1 MSANANIRAG
11 RAYVEVTA
19 ETSKLKQNL
28 SVAQSQLRDF
38 GKACQGLGR
47 DMMALGGALSLPF
60 VLAEKSFAGF
70 DDKMR
75 LVQAVTSSTG
85 DQFDALT
92 KTAQRLGRET
102 SSTAQQVAD
111 AMIGLG
117 RMGFDP
123 SEITSSIA
131 NVLDLSRATG
141 TDLSEAADIAAN
153 SLRVFG
159 LEAGKM
165 AQVADVL
172 TATANGS
179 AQTLTDLFEGLK
191 MAAPQAASCGESIDE
206 TCAALGVMANMGI
219 KGSLAGTA
227 LRKAFI
233 QFADTKVKGML
244 REVGVESVD
253 ASGNLRKMAAV
264 MRDIAVATAKMPTAE
279 RLSFMK
285 DVFDVRGMMSGIT
298 LAGNIDEMDKFL
310 ARLKD
315 VTGTA
320 DETARAMDRGI
331 GGSFR
336 LFQSAVEG
344 TMNAVGE
351 ALNDTLQPM
360 VGNVTA
366 VINTFTRWVE
376 ANKGLVTSIAATVA
390 SVTAFGAA
398 IFTLGTASRV
408 LGAGVGVVSKAVT
421 GVTGLFGLL
430 AKRGIV
436 ASNAFSLM
444 ARAFADYRNA
454 SVPALVGTSKRLA
467 ALNLPIDSRA
477 KQIAANLVLMSNAET
492 AAVAKSA
499 IAAKFASFEAALKR
513 INVATV
519 AATVSAKLHGIALAK
534 TAVAAKFDGMIAG
547 LRGLNASTIAATMS
561 AKLHGIALARTAV
574 AARFDGMIASL
585 RNLNVTTVAATLSAR
600 MHTAAVAKTAVAAR
614 FGGMVAALK
623 GVNAATVAA
632 TVSAKLHTLAV
643 AKTAVAAKFGSML
656 TALKGV
662 NAATIAATISAK
674 LHTMAVAKT
683 ALAAKF
689 SGMVNALR
697 GVNASTIAATVS
709 AKLHTVAVAKTAL
722 AARFGS
728 MVATLKGVNAATVT
742 ATASANAHTLAV
754 GRTSVA
760 AKFGSMLAQLKGV
773 NLATI
778 AAAASAKL
786 HGLALA
792 KSAAAGKF
800 GGLVNSLKGVNLAT
814 VAATLSAKLHG
825 IAVAKSAVAAKFD
838 GMISA
843 LKGVNVTTVTAAI
856 SARLHTAA
864 VAKTAIAAK
873 FDGMVSALRGVNLA
887 TIAATVSAKLHAVA
901 VAKTA
906 IAAKFEGMIASLRGL
921 NLATVAATLSA
932 RLHTALTPLSPAIIP
947 SNLPATALFAT
958 ASVCIFA
965 ATVAA
970 MVCRF
975 RLRIEEMSPSNRAA
989 TAVFATAAATVSA
1002 TVSANLHTA
1011 AVGRTAVAAKFS
1023 GIVAA
1028 LKGLNRAT
1036 IAATVSAKAHAA
1048 AESVASLATKAST
1061 AAHAAFVAVGAA
1073 VTASHAKAALGAAA
1087 AGMANVAL
1095 ALTTKLVAAGYLAAT
1110 AAAAAAFC
1118 AIPITWVLIAVVGAL
1133 VGLCAYMASATKHT
1147 AALSDEMGKLRE
1159 KGDDLRATD
1168 QLRMERLQ
1176 QLAEKENLNN
1186 AEMQEAEKLSNQLK
1200 GRYGALGITI
1210 DKATNSISMAT
1221 DAQERFNA
1229 AMRAQ
1234 ALAEVEKEMRELQD
1248 NIRELGK
1255 ENESLCGFWVNA
1267 WNTITFRMDKAANDI
1282 TENGKKID
1290 EAMSKLAEARKRRDA
1305 ILGNEEGS
1313 LTGGKTEKEQLEAN
1327 VEKGRQEKGASR
1339 EDAERAAKKLAE
1351 IEKKLTREQ
1360 RTELENEISDI
1371 RELRDEYKDLIQTVL
1386 SFEKSKKQKDLEK
1399 IADLEGRLAEAD
1411 AVAERRIAAANER
1424 AKRKFDKEIAG
1435 LQDEFDET
1443 ASDIARNRKEGE
1455 TDRTVEKTMK
1465 ADPAAGMKLLQNL
1478 VNRARAAADRA
1489 KADFA
1494 KAIADASADGK
1505 VTEEEKERIG
1515 KAKDAYSYSEGLVDK
1530 YAAKLRSA
1538 QDETQKRSGAVK
1550 PQGAFYAR
1558 AASALRGNQMEQRM
1572 FMATQEIEKHTKKA
1586 AELLKDMGG
1595 GGQTFQ

>member
-28 SVAQSQLRDF
+28 NAAQSQLRDF

-60 VLAEKSFAGF
+60 ILAERSFAGF

-85 DQFDALT
+85 DQFDQLT

-102 SSTAQQVAD
+102 SFTAQQVAD

-117 RMGFDP
+117 RMGFNP
-123 SEITSSIA
+123 SEIVSAIDS
-131 NVLDLSRATG
+131 VLNLSRATG
-141 TDLSEAADIAAN
+141 TDLAESADIAAN
-153 SLRVFG
+153 SLRIFG
-159 LEAGKM
+159 LEAEKM
-165 AQVADVL
+165 SQVSDVL

-191 MAAPQAASCGESIDE
+191 MAAPQAASCGESIED

-233 QFADTKVKGML
+233 QFADTKVQGML
-244 REVGVESVD
+244 KEVGVESVD

-298 LAGNIDEMDKFL
+298 LAGNIEEMDKFL

-344 TMNAVGE
+344 TLNAVG
-351 ALNDTLQPM
+351 AAMNDTLQPM

-366 VINTFTRWVE
+366 VINTFTKWVE
-376 ANKGLVTSIAATVA
+376 ANKGLVTSVAATVA

-398 IFTLGTASRV
+398 LFTLGTASRV
-408 LGAGVGVVSKAVT
+408 LGAGVGVISGAVS

-430 AKRGIV
+430 AKKGIV

-454 SVPALVGTSKRLA
+454 SVPALVGTSKLLA

-519 AATVSAKLHGIALAK
+519 TATVSAKLHGIALAK
-534 TAVAAKFDGMIAG
+534 AAVAAKFDGMIAG

-574 AARFDGMIASL
+574 AAKFDGMIAAL

-614 FGGMVAALK
+614 FGGMVVALK

-632 TVSAKLHTLAV
+632 TVSAKLHTIAV
-643 AKTAVAAKFGSML
+643 AKTAVAAKFGAML

-662 NAATIAATISAK
+662 NAATVAATISAK

-683 ALAAKF
+683 AVAARF
-689 SGMVNALR
+689 SGMVTALR
-697 GVNASTIAATVS
+697 GVNVATIAAAVS
-709 AKLHTVAVAKTAL
+709 AKLHTAAVAKTAL

-728 MVATLKGVNAATVT
+728 MIATLKGVNAATVT
-742 ATASANAHTLAV
+742 ATASANAHTVAV

-792 KSAAAGKF
+792 KSVAAGKF
-800 GGLVNSLKGVNLAT
+800 AALVNSLK
-814 VAATLSAKLHG
+814 
-825 IAVAKSAVAAKFD
+825 
-838 GMISA
+838 
-843 LKGVNVTTVTAAI
+843 
-856 SARLHTAA
+856 
-864 VAKTAIAAK
+864 
-873 FDGMVSALRGVNLA
+873 GVNLA
-887 TIAATVSAKLHAVA
+887 TIAATVSAKLHGI
-901 VAKTA
+901 A
-906 IAAKFEGMIASLRGL
+906 IAKSVVAARFGAMISALKGVDA
-921 NLATVAATLSA
+921 ATVAATASA
-932 RLHTALTPLSPAIIP
+932 NFHTAAVAKTSVAAKFGSMLAALKGVNAATIAATVSAKLHALAVAKSAVAAKFGGLLAGLRSVILATVTATSSANLHTTAI
-947 SNLPATALFAT
+947 ARTAGAARFGAMVTALKG
-958 ASVCIFA
+958 VDA

-970 MVCRF
+970 ATLANLHTAAVGRTAGAAKFGTMV
-975 RLRIEEMSPSNRAA
+975 AA
-989 TAVFATAAATVSA
+989 LKGVDAATVSA

-1011 AVGRTAVAAKFS
+1011 AVARTAVAAKFS
-1023 GIVAA
+1023 GIIAA

-1048 AESVASLATKAST
+1048 AETLGSLAAKAST
-1061 AAHAAFVAVGAA
+1061 AAHTAFAAVSAA

-1087 AGMANVAL
+1087 AGTANVAL
-1095 ALTTKLVAAGYLAAT
+1095 ALTTKLVAAGYLAA
-1110 AAAAAAFC
+1110 ASAAAAFC

-1147 AALSDEMGKLRE
+1147 AALSDEMCKLRE

-1200 GRYGALGITI
+1200 SRYGALGISI

-1229 AMRAQ
+1229 AMKAQ
-1234 ALAEVEKEMRELQD
+1234 ALAEVEKEMQELQN
-1248 NIRELGK
+1248 NIRELGE
-1255 ENESLCGFWVNA
+1255 ENQSLCGFWVNT

-1290 EAMSKLAEARKRRDA
+1290 DAMSKLADARKRRDA
-1305 ILGNEEGS
+1305 ILGNEEGA

-1339 EDAERAAKKLAE
+1339 EDAERAAKKLAD

-1371 RELRDEYKDLIQTVL
+1371 RELRDEYKQLIQTVL

-1424 AKRKFDKEIAG
+1424 AKKKFDKEISD
-1435 LQDEFDET
+1435 LQGDFDQAAE
-1443 ASDIARNRKEGE
+1443 DVARNRKEGE
-1455 TDRTVEKTMK
+1455 TDRQVDKTLK

-1478 VNRARAAADRA
+1478 VNQAKAAAEQA

-1494 KAIADASADGK
+1494 KALADASADGK
-1505 VTEEEKERIG
+1505 ITDEEKEKIG

-1538 QDETQKRSGAVK
+1538 QDETQKRAGSVK

-1558 AASALRGNQMEQRM
+1558 AASALRGNMMEQRM
-1572 FMATQEIEKHTKKA
+1572 YMATQEIEKHTKKT
-1586 AELLKDMGG
+1586 AELMKDMKG

>member
-1 MSANANIRAG
+1 MSASANIRAG

-19 ETSKLKQNL
+19 ETSKLRANL
-28 SVAQSQLRDF
+28 NAVQSQLRDF

-60 VLAEKSFAGF
+60 ILAERSFAGF

-85 DQFDALT
+85 EQFDQLT

-102 SSTAQQVAD
+102 SFTAQQVAD

-117 RMGFDP
+117 RMGFNP
-123 SEITSSIA
+123 SEIVSAIDS
-131 NVLDLSRATG
+131 VLNLSRATG
-141 TDLSEAADIAAN
+141 TDLAESADIAAN
-153 SLRVFG
+153 SLRIFG
-159 LEAGKM
+159 LEAEKM
-165 AQVADVL
+165 SQVSDVL

-191 MAAPQAASCGESIDE
+191 MAAPQAASCGESIEE

-227 LRKAFI
+227 LRKAFV
-233 QFADTKVKGML
+233 QFADMKVQAML

-253 ASGNLRKMAAV
+253 ASGNLRKMATE

-285 DVFDVRGMMSGIT
+285 DVFDVRGMMSGISLT
-298 LAGNIDEMDKFL
+298 ANIDEMDKFL

-315 VTGTA
+315 VSGAA

-336 LFQSAVEG
+336 LFRSAVEG

-351 ALNDTLQPM
+351 ALTETLKPM
-360 VGNVTA
+360 TDDVTA
-366 VINTFTRWVE
+366 VINTFTKWVE
-376 ANKGLVTSIAATVA
+376 ANRGLVTSVAATVA
-390 SVTAFGAA
+390 SVAALGGAL
-398 IFTLGTASRV
+398 FVLGTTSRV
-408 LGAGVGVVSKAVT
+408 LGTGVGVVSKAVS
-421 GVTGLFGLL
+421 GVSGLFGLL
-430 AKRGIV
+430 AKKGIV

-454 SVPALVGTSKRLA
+454 SVPVLVGTSKLLA
-467 ALNLPIDSRA
+467 ALNLPIDRRA

-519 AATVSAKLHGIALAK
+519 TATVSAKLHGIALAK
-534 TAVAAKFDGMIAG
+534 AAVAAKFDGMIAG
-547 LRGLNASTIAATMS
+547 IRGLTASTVAATVS
-561 AKLHGIALARTAV
+561 AKLHGLALARTAM
-574 AARFDGMIASL
+574 AAKFDGMIASL
-585 RNLNVTTVAATLSAR
+585 RNLNLTTVAATISAK
-600 MHTAAVAKTAVAAR
+600 MHTAAVGKTAVTAK
-614 FGGMVAALK
+614 FGGMLAALK
-623 GVNAATVAA
+623 GVNAATA
-632 TVSAKLHTLAV
+632 
-643 AKTAVAAKFGSML
+643 
-656 TALKGV
+656 
-662 NAATIAATISAK
+662 
-674 LHTMAVAKT
+674 
-683 ALAAKF
+683 
-689 SGMVNALR
+689 
-697 GVNASTIAATVS
+697 
-709 AKLHTVAVAKTAL
+709 
-722 AARFGS
+722 
-728 MVATLKGVNAATVT
+728 
-742 ATASANAHTLAV
+742 
-754 GRTSVA
+754 
-760 AKFGSMLAQLKGV
+760 
-773 NLATI
+773 
-778 AAAASAKL
+778 
-786 HGLALA
+786 
-792 KSAAAGKF
+792 
-800 GGLVNSLKGVNLAT
+800 
-814 VAATLSAKLHG
+814 
-825 IAVAKSAVAAKFD
+825 
-838 GMISA
+838 
-843 LKGVNVTTVTAAI
+843 
-856 SARLHTAA
+856 
-864 VAKTAIAAK
+864 
-873 FDGMVSALRGVNLA
+873 
-887 TIAATVSAKLHAVA
+887 
-901 VAKTA
+901 
-906 IAAKFEGMIASLRGL
+906 
-921 NLATVAATLSA
+921 
-932 RLHTALTPLSPAIIP
+932 
-947 SNLPATALFAT
+947 
-958 ASVCIFA
+958 
-965 ATVAA
+965 
-970 MVCRF
+970 
-975 RLRIEEMSPSNRAA
+975 
-989 TAVFATAAATVSA
+989 SA

-1011 AVGRTAVAAKFS
+1011 AVARTAVAAKFS
-1023 GIVAA
+1023 GIIAA
-1028 LKGLNRAT
+1028 IKGLNRVT

-1048 AESVASLATKAST
+1048 AETLGSLAAKAST
-1061 AAHAAFVAVGAA
+1061 AAHTAFAAVSAA

-1087 AGMANVAL
+1087 AGTANVAL
-1095 ALTTKLVAAGYLAAT
+1095 ALTTKLVAAGYLAA
-1110 AAAAAAFC
+1110 ASAAAAFC

-1200 GRYGALGITI
+1200 GRYGALGISI

-1229 AMRAQ
+1229 AMKAQ

-1267 WNTITFRMDKAANDI
+1267 WNTITFCMDKAANDI

-1290 EAMSKLAEARKRRDA
+1290 EAMSKLNDARKRRDA
-1305 ILGNEEGS
+1305 ILGNEEGA

-1339 EDAERAAKKLAE
+1339 EDAERAAKKLAD

-1371 RELRDEYKDLIQTVL
+1371 RELRDEYRELIQTVL
-1386 SFEKSKKQKDLEK
+1386 SFEKSKKQKDMEK

-1455 TDRTVEKTMK
+1455 TDRTVDKTMK

-1478 VNRARAAADRA
+1478 VNQARAAADRA

-1494 KAIADASADGK
+1494 KALADASADGK
-1505 VTEEEKERIG
+1505 VTDEEKEKIG

-1538 QDETQKRSGAVK
+1538 QDETQKRAGSVK

-1558 AASALRGNQMEQRM
+1558 AASALRGNMMEQRM
-1572 FMATQEIEKHTKKA
+1572 YMATQEIEKHTKKA

>member
-19 ETSKLKQNL
+19 ETSKLRANL
-28 SVAQSQLRDF
+28 NAAQSQLRDF

-60 VLAEKSFAGF
+60 VLAERSFAGF

-85 DQFDALT
+85 EQFDQLT

-102 SSTAQQVAD
+102 SFTAQQVAD

-117 RMGFDP
+117 RMGFNP
-123 SEITSSIA
+123 SEIVSAIDS
-131 NVLDLSRATG
+131 VLNLSRATG
-141 TDLSEAADIAAN
+141 TDLAESADIAAN
-153 SLRVFG
+153 SLRIFG
-159 LEAGKM
+159 LEAEKM
-165 AQVADVL
+165 SQVADVL

-191 MAAPQAASCGESIDE
+191 MAAPQAASCGESIEE

-227 LRKAFI
+227 LRKAFV
-233 QFADTKVKGML
+233 QFADTKVQAML

-253 ASGNLRKMAAV
+253 ASGNLRKMATV

-285 DVFDVRGMMSGIT
+285 DVFDVRGMMSGISLT
-298 LAGNIDEMDKFL
+298 ANIDEMDKFL

-315 VTGTA
+315 VSGAA

-336 LFQSAVEG
+336 LFRSAVEG

-351 ALNDTLQPM
+351 ALTETLKPM
-360 VGNVTA
+360 TDDVTA
-366 VINTFTRWVE
+366 VINTFTKWVE
-376 ANKGLVTSIAATVA
+376 ANRGLVTSVAATVA
-390 SVTAFGAA
+390 SVAVLGGAL
-398 IFTLGTASRV
+398 FVLGTTSRV
-408 LGAGVGVVSKAVT
+408 LGTGVGVVSKAVS
-421 GVTGLFGLL
+421 GVSGLFGLL
-430 AKRGIV
+430 AKKGIV

-454 SVPALVGTSKRLA
+454 SVPALVGTSKLLA
-467 ALNLPIDSRA
+467 ALNLPIDRRA

-519 AATVSAKLHGIALAK
+519 TATVSAKLHGIALAK
-534 TAVAAKFDGMIAG
+534 AAVAAKFDGMIAG
-547 LRGLNASTIAATMS
+547 IRGLTTSTVAATVS
-561 AKLHGIALARTAV
+561 AKLHGLALARTAM
-574 AARFDGMIASL
+574 AAKFDGMIASL
-585 RNLNVTTVAATLSAR
+585 RNLNLATVAATISAKL
-600 MHTAAVAKTAVAAR
+600 HTAAVGKTAVAAK
-614 FGGMVAALK
+614 FGGMLAALK

-632 TVSAKLHTLAV
+632 TVSAKLHTIAV
-643 AKTAVAAKFGSML
+643 AKTSVAAKFGAML

-662 NAATIAATISAK
+662 NAATVAATVSAK
-674 LHTMAVAKT
+674 LHTAAVAKT
-683 ALAAKF
+683 AMAAKF
-689 SGMVNALR
+689 AGIVASLR
-697 GVNASTIAATVS
+697 GVNAATIAATVS
-709 AKLHTVAVAKTAL
+709 AKLHTAAVAKTAV

-728 MVATLKGVNAATVT
+728 MVAALKGVNAVTVT
-742 ATASANAHTLAV
+742 ATASANAHTVAV

-792 KSAAAGKF
+792 KSVAAGKF
-800 GGLVNSLKGVNLAT
+800 AALVNSLKGVNLAT
-814 VAATLSAKLHG
+814 VAATVSAKLHG
-825 IAVAKSAVAAKFD
+825 IAIAKSVVAAKFGAMISALKGVDAATAAATASANFHTAAVAKTSVAAKFGSMLTALKGVNAATIAATVSAKLHALAVAKSAVAAKFD
-838 GMISA
+838 GLLAGLRNVILATVTATSSANLQTAAVARTAGAARFGAMVAA
-843 LKGVNVTTVTAAI
+843 LKGVDAATTAAAT
-856 SARLHTAA
+856 SANLHTAA
-864 VAKTAIAAK
+864 VGRTAGAAR
-873 FDGMVSALRGVNLA
+873 FGSM
-887 TIAATVSAKLHAVA
+887 
-901 VAKTA
+901 
-906 IAAKFEGMIASLRGL
+906 
-921 NLATVAATLSA
+921 VAALKG
-932 RLHTALTPLSPAIIP
+932 
-947 SNLPATALFAT
+947 
-958 ASVCIFA
+958 VD
-965 ATVAA
+965 
-970 MVCRF
+970 
-975 RLRIEEMSPSNRAA
+975 AA
-989 TAVFATAAATVSA
+989 TASA

-1011 AVGRTAVAAKFS
+1011 AVARTAVAAKFS
-1023 GIVAA
+1023 GIIAA
-1028 LKGLNRAT
+1028 IKGLNRAT

-1048 AESVASLATKAST
+1048 AETLGSLAAKAST
-1061 AAHAAFVAVGAA
+1061 AAHTAFAAVSAA

-1087 AGMANVAL
+1087 AGTANVAL
-1095 ALTTKLVAAGYLAAT
+1095 ALTTKLVAAGYLAA
-1110 AAAAAAFC
+1110 ASAAAAFC

-1176 QLAEKENLNN
+1176 QLADKEKLNN

-1200 GRYGALGITI
+1200 SRYGALGITI
-1210 DKATNSISMAT
+1210 DKATGSISMAT

-1229 AMRAQ
+1229 AMKAQ
-1234 ALAEVEKEMRELQD
+1234 ALQQVEAEMAELQK
-1248 NIRELGK
+1248 NIRELGE
-1255 ENESLCGFWVNA
+1255 ENKSLCGFWVNA

-1282 TENGKKID
+1282 TENEKKID
-1290 EAMSKLAEARKRRDA
+1290 EAMSKLNDARKRRDA

-1339 EDAERAAKKLAE
+1339 EDAERAAKRLAD

-1371 RELRDEYKDLIQTVL
+1371 RELRDEYRELIQTVL
-1386 SFEKSKKQKDLEK
+1386 SFEKSKKQKDMEK

-1424 AKRKFDKEIAG
+1424 AKKKFDKEISD
-1435 LQDEFDET
+1435 LQGEFDQT
-1443 ASDIARNRKEGE
+1443 AEDIARNRKEGE
-1455 TDRTVEKTMK
+1455 TDRTVDKTLK

-1478 VNRARAAADRA
+1478 VNQARAAADQA

-1494 KAIADASADGK
+1494 KALADASADGK
-1505 VTEEEKERIG
+1505 VTDEEKEKIG

-1538 QDETQKRSGAVK
+1538 QDETQKRAGSMK

-1558 AASALRGNQMEQRM
+1558 AASALRGNMMEQRM
-1572 FMATQEIEKHTKKA
+1572 YMATQEIEKHTKKA

>member
-19 ETSKLKQNL
+19 ETSKLRANL
-28 SVAQSQLRDF
+28 NAAQSQLRDF

-60 VLAEKSFAGF
+60 ILAERSFAGF

-85 DQFDALT
+85 EQFDQLT

-102 SSTAQQVAD
+102 SFTAQQVAD

-117 RMGFDP
+117 RMGFNP
-123 SEITSSIA
+123 SEIVSAIDS
-131 NVLDLSRATG
+131 VLNLSRATG
-141 TDLSEAADIAAN
+141 TDLAESADIAAN
-153 SLRVFG
+153 SLRIFG

-165 AQVADVL
+165 SQVSDVL

-191 MAAPQAASCGESIDE
+191 MAAPQAASCGESIEE

-227 LRKAFI
+227 LRKAFV
-233 QFADTKVKGML
+233 QFADTKVQAML

-253 ASGNLRKMAAV
+253 ASGNLRKMATV

-285 DVFDVRGMMSGIT
+285 DVFDVRGMMSGISLT
-298 LAGNIDEMDKFL
+298 ANIDEMDKFL

-315 VTGTA
+315 VSGAA

-336 LFQSAVEG
+336 LFRSAVEG

-351 ALNDTLQPM
+351 ALTETLKPM
-360 VGNVTA
+360 TDDVTA
-366 VINTFTRWVE
+366 VINTFTKWVE
-376 ANKGLVTSIAATVA
+376 ANRGLVTSVAATVA
-390 SVTAFGAA
+390 SVAALGGAL
-398 IFTLGTASRV
+398 FVLGTTSRV
-408 LGAGVGVVSKAVT
+408 LGTGVGVVSKAVS
-421 GVTGLFGLL
+421 GVSGLFGLL
-430 AKRGIV
+430 AKKGIV

-454 SVPALVGTSKRLA
+454 SVPALVGTSKLLA
-467 ALNLPIDSRA
+467 ALNLPIDRRA

-519 AATVSAKLHGIALAK
+519 TATVSAKLHGIALAK
-534 TAVAAKFDGMIAG
+534 AAVAAKFSGMIAG
-547 LRGLNASTIAATMS
+547 IRGLTASTVAATVS
-561 AKLHGIALARTAV
+561 AKLHGLALARTAM
-574 AARFDGMIASL
+574 AAKFDGMIASL
-585 RNLNVTTVAATLSAR
+585 RNLNLTTVAATISAK
-600 MHTAAVAKTAVAAR
+600 MHTAAVGKTAVAAK
-614 FGGMVAALK
+614 FGGMLAALK
-623 GVNAATVAA
+623 GVNAATA
-632 TVSAKLHTLAV
+632 
-643 AKTAVAAKFGSML
+643 
-656 TALKGV
+656 
-662 NAATIAATISAK
+662 
-674 LHTMAVAKT
+674 
-683 ALAAKF
+683 
-689 SGMVNALR
+689 
-697 GVNASTIAATVS
+697 
-709 AKLHTVAVAKTAL
+709 
-722 AARFGS
+722 
-728 MVATLKGVNAATVT
+728 
-742 ATASANAHTLAV
+742 
-754 GRTSVA
+754 
-760 AKFGSMLAQLKGV
+760 
-773 NLATI
+773 
-778 AAAASAKL
+778 
-786 HGLALA
+786 
-792 KSAAAGKF
+792 
-800 GGLVNSLKGVNLAT
+800 
-814 VAATLSAKLHG
+814 
-825 IAVAKSAVAAKFD
+825 
-838 GMISA
+838 
-843 LKGVNVTTVTAAI
+843 
-856 SARLHTAA
+856 
-864 VAKTAIAAK
+864 
-873 FDGMVSALRGVNLA
+873 
-887 TIAATVSAKLHAVA
+887 
-901 VAKTA
+901 
-906 IAAKFEGMIASLRGL
+906 
-921 NLATVAATLSA
+921 
-932 RLHTALTPLSPAIIP
+932 
-947 SNLPATALFAT
+947 
-958 ASVCIFA
+958 
-965 ATVAA
+965 
-970 MVCRF
+970 
-975 RLRIEEMSPSNRAA
+975 
-989 TAVFATAAATVSA
+989 SA

-1011 AVGRTAVAAKFS
+1011 AVARTAVAAKFS
-1023 GIVAA
+1023 GIIAA
-1028 LKGLNRAT
+1028 IKGLNRAT

-1048 AESVASLATKAST
+1048 AETLGSLAAKAST
-1061 AAHAAFVAVGAA
+1061 AAHTAFAAVSAA

-1087 AGMANVAL
+1087 AGTANVTL
-1095 ALTTKLVAAGYLAAT
+1095 ALTTKLVAAGYLAA
-1110 AAAAAAFC
+1110 ASAAAAFC

-1176 QLAEKENLNN
+1176 QLADKEQLNN

-1200 GRYGALGITI
+1200 SRYGALGITI
-1210 DKATNSISMAT
+1210 DKATGSISMAT

-1229 AMRAQ
+1229 AMKAQ
-1234 ALAEVEKEMRELQD
+1234 ALQQVEAEMAELQK
-1248 NIRELGK
+1248 NIRELGE
-1255 ENESLCGFWVNA
+1255 ENQSLCGFWVNA

-1290 EAMSKLAEARKRRDA
+1290 EAMSKLKDARKRRDA

-1339 EDAERAAKKLAE
+1339 EDAERAAKKLAD

-1371 RELRDEYKDLIQTVL
+1371 RELRDEYKQLIQTVL

-1424 AKRKFDKEIAG
+1424 AKKKFDKEISD
-1435 LQDEFDET
+1435 LQGEFDQAAE
-1443 ASDIARNRKEGE
+1443 DVARNRKEGE
-1455 TDRTVEKTMK
+1455 TDRQVDKTLK

-1478 VNRARAAADRA
+1478 VNQARAAADQA

-1494 KAIADASADGK
+1494 KALADASADGK
-1505 VTEEEKERIG
+1505 VTDEEKEKIG

-1538 QDETQKRSGAVK
+1538 QDETQKRAGSVK

-1558 AASALRGNQMEQRM
+1558 AASALRGNMMEQRM
-1572 FMATQEIEKHTKKA
+1572 YMATQEIEKHTKKA

>member
-19 ETSKLKQNL
+19 ETSKLRANL
-28 SVAQSQLRDF
+28 NAAQSQLRDF

-47 DMMALGGALSLPF
+47 DMMTLGGALSLPF
-60 VLAEKSFAGF
+60 ILAERSFAGF

-85 DQFDALT
+85 EEFDQLT

-102 SSTAQQVAD
+102 SFTAQQVAD

-117 RMGFDP
+117 RMGFNP
-123 SEITSSIA
+123 SEIVSAIDS
-131 NVLDLSRATG
+131 VLNLSRATG
-141 TDLSEAADIAAN
+141 TDLAESADIAAN
-153 SLRVFG
+153 SLRIFG
-159 LEAGKM
+159 LEAEKM
-165 AQVADVL
+165 SQVSDVL

-191 MAAPQAASCGESIDE
+191 MAAPQAASCGESIEE

-227 LRKAFI
+227 LRKAFV
-233 QFADTKVKGML
+233 QFADTKVQAML

-253 ASGNLRKMAAV
+253 ASGNLRKMATV

-285 DVFDVRGMMSGIT
+285 DVFDVRGMMSGISLT
-298 LAGNIDEMDKFL
+298 ANIDEMDKFL

-315 VTGTA
+315 VSGAA

-336 LFQSAVEG
+336 LFRSAVEG

-351 ALNDTLQPM
+351 ALTETLKPM
-360 VGNVTA
+360 TDDVTA
-366 VINTFTRWVE
+366 VINTFTKWVE
-376 ANKGLVTSIAATVA
+376 ANRGLVTSVAATVA
-390 SVTAFGAA
+390 SVAALGGAL
-398 IFTLGTASRV
+398 FVLGTTSRV
-408 LGAGVGVVSKAVT
+408 LGTGVGVVSKAVS
-421 GVTGLFGLL
+421 GVSGLFGLL
-430 AKRGIV
+430 AKKGIV

-454 SVPALVGTSKRLA
+454 SVPALVGTSKLLA
-467 ALNLPIDSRA
+467 ALNLPIDRRA

-519 AATVSAKLHGIALAK
+519 TATVSAKLHGIALAK
-534 TAVAAKFDGMIAG
+534 AAVAAKFDGMIAG
-547 LRGLNASTIAATMS
+547 IRGLTASTVAATVS
-561 AKLHGIALARTAV
+561 AKLHGLALARTAM
-574 AARFDGMIASL
+574 AAKFDGMIASL
-585 RNLNVTTVAATLSAR
+585 RNLNLTTVAATISAK
-600 MHTAAVAKTAVAAR
+600 MHTAAV
-614 FGGMVAALK
+614 G
-623 GVNAATVAA
+623 
-632 TVSAKLHTLAV
+632 
-643 AKTAVAAKFGSML
+643 KTAVAAKFGGML
-656 TALKGV
+656 AALKGV
-662 NAATIAATISAK
+662 IAATA
-674 LHTMAVAKT
+674 
-683 ALAAKF
+683 
-689 SGMVNALR
+689 
-697 GVNASTIAATVS
+697 
-709 AKLHTVAVAKTAL
+709 
-722 AARFGS
+722 
-728 MVATLKGVNAATVT
+728 
-742 ATASANAHTLAV
+742 
-754 GRTSVA
+754 
-760 AKFGSMLAQLKGV
+760 
-773 NLATI
+773 
-778 AAAASAKL
+778 
-786 HGLALA
+786 
-792 KSAAAGKF
+792 
-800 GGLVNSLKGVNLAT
+800 
-814 VAATLSAKLHG
+814 
-825 IAVAKSAVAAKFD
+825 
-838 GMISA
+838 
-843 LKGVNVTTVTAAI
+843 
-856 SARLHTAA
+856 
-864 VAKTAIAAK
+864 
-873 FDGMVSALRGVNLA
+873 
-887 TIAATVSAKLHAVA
+887 
-901 VAKTA
+901 
-906 IAAKFEGMIASLRGL
+906 
-921 NLATVAATLSA
+921 
-932 RLHTALTPLSPAIIP
+932 
-947 SNLPATALFAT
+947 
-958 ASVCIFA
+958 
-965 ATVAA
+965 
-970 MVCRF
+970 
-975 RLRIEEMSPSNRAA
+975 
-989 TAVFATAAATVSA
+989 SA

-1011 AVGRTAVAAKFS
+1011 AVARTAVAAKFS
-1023 GIVAA
+1023 GIIAA
-1028 LKGLNRAT
+1028 IKGLNRAT

-1048 AESVASLATKAST
+1048 AETLGSLAAKAST
-1061 AAHAAFVAVGAA
+1061 AAHTAFVAISAA

-1087 AGMANVAL
+1087 AGTANVAL
-1095 ALTTKLVAAGYLAAT
+1095 ALTTKLVAAGYLAA
-1110 AAAAAAFC
+1110 ASAAAAFC

-1176 QLAEKENLNN
+1176 QLADKEKLNN
-1186 AEMQEAEKLSNQLK
+1186 AEMQEAEKLSNQLRS
-1200 GRYGALGITI
+1200 RYGALGITI
-1210 DKATNSISMAT
+1210 DKATGSISMAT

-1229 AMRAQ
+1229 AMKAQ
-1234 ALAEVEKEMRELQD
+1234 ALQQVEAEMAELQK
-1248 NIRELGK
+1248 NIRELGE
-1255 ENESLCGFWVNA
+1255 ENKSLCGFWVNA

-1282 TENGKKID
+1282 TENEKKID
-1290 EAMSKLAEARKRRDA
+1290 EAMSKLKDARKRRDA

-1339 EDAERAAKKLAE
+1339 DDAERAAKKLAD

-1371 RELRDEYKDLIQTVL
+1371 RELRDEYRELIQTVL

-1424 AKRKFDKEIAG
+1424 AKKKFDKEISD
-1435 LQDEFDET
+1435 LQGEFDQT
-1443 ASDIARNRKEGE
+1443 AEDIARNRKEGE
-1455 TDRTVEKTMK
+1455 TDRTVDKTLK
-1465 ADPAAGMKLLQNL
+1465 ADPVAGMKLLQNL
-1478 VNRARAAADRA
+1478 VNQARAAADQA

-1494 KAIADASADGK
+1494 KALADASADGK
-1505 VTEEEKERIG
+1505 VTDEEKEKIG

-1538 QDETQKRSGAVK
+1538 QDETQKRAGSVK

-1558 AASALRGNQMEQRM
+1558 AASALRGNMMEQRM
-1572 FMATQEIEKHTKKA
+1572 YMATQEIEKHTKKA

>member
-19 ETSKLKQNL
+19 ETSKLRANL
-28 SVAQSQLRDF
+28 NAAQSQLRDF

-47 DMMALGGALSLPF
+47 DMMAFGGALSLPF
-60 VLAEKSFAGF
+60 ILAERSFAGF

-85 DQFDALT
+85 EQFDQLT

-102 SSTAQQVAD
+102 SFTAQQVAD

-117 RMGFDP
+117 RMGFNP
-123 SEITSSIA
+123 SEIVSAIDS
-131 NVLDLSRATG
+131 VLNLSRATG
-141 TDLSEAADIAAN
+141 TDLAESADIAAN
-153 SLRVFG
+153 SLRIFG

-165 AQVADVL
+165 SQVSDVL

-191 MAAPQAASCGESIDE
+191 MAAPQAASCGESIEE

-227 LRKAFI
+227 LRKAFV
-233 QFADTKVKGML
+233 QFADTKVQAML

-253 ASGNLRKMAAV
+253 ASGNLRKMATV

-285 DVFDVRGMMSGIT
+285 DVFDVRGMMSGISLT
-298 LAGNIDEMDKFL
+298 ANIDEMDKFL

-315 VTGTA
+315 VSGAA

-336 LFQSAVEG
+336 LFRSAVEG

-351 ALNDTLQPM
+351 ALTETLKPM
-360 VGNVTA
+360 TDDVTA
-366 VINTFTRWVE
+366 VINTFTKWVE
-376 ANKGLVTSIAATVA
+376 ANRGLVTSVAATVA
-390 SVTAFGAA
+390 SVAALGGAL
-398 IFTLGTASRV
+398 FVLGTTSRV
-408 LGAGVGVVSKAVT
+408 LGTGVGVVSKAVS
-421 GVTGLFGLL
+421 GVSGLFGLL
-430 AKRGIV
+430 AKKGIV

-454 SVPALVGTSKRLA
+454 SVPALVGTSKLLA
-467 ALNLPIDSRA
+467 ALNLPIDRRA

-519 AATVSAKLHGIALAK
+519 TATVSAKLHGIALAK
-534 TAVAAKFDGMIAG
+534 AAVAAKFSGMIAG
-547 LRGLNASTIAATMS
+547 IRGLTASTVAATVS
-561 AKLHGIALARTAV
+561 AKLHGLALARTAM
-574 AARFDGMIASL
+574 AAKFDGMIASL
-585 RNLNVTTVAATLSAR
+585 RNLNLTTVAATISAK
-600 MHTAAVAKTAVAAR
+600 MHTAAVGKTAVAAK
-614 FGGMVAALK
+614 FGGMLAALK
-623 GVNAATVAA
+623 GVNAATA
-632 TVSAKLHTLAV
+632 
-643 AKTAVAAKFGSML
+643 
-656 TALKGV
+656 
-662 NAATIAATISAK
+662 
-674 LHTMAVAKT
+674 
-683 ALAAKF
+683 
-689 SGMVNALR
+689 
-697 GVNASTIAATVS
+697 
-709 AKLHTVAVAKTAL
+709 
-722 AARFGS
+722 
-728 MVATLKGVNAATVT
+728 
-742 ATASANAHTLAV
+742 
-754 GRTSVA
+754 
-760 AKFGSMLAQLKGV
+760 
-773 NLATI
+773 
-778 AAAASAKL
+778 
-786 HGLALA
+786 
-792 KSAAAGKF
+792 
-800 GGLVNSLKGVNLAT
+800 
-814 VAATLSAKLHG
+814 
-825 IAVAKSAVAAKFD
+825 
-838 GMISA
+838 
-843 LKGVNVTTVTAAI
+843 
-856 SARLHTAA
+856 
-864 VAKTAIAAK
+864 
-873 FDGMVSALRGVNLA
+873 
-887 TIAATVSAKLHAVA
+887 
-901 VAKTA
+901 
-906 IAAKFEGMIASLRGL
+906 
-921 NLATVAATLSA
+921 
-932 RLHTALTPLSPAIIP
+932 
-947 SNLPATALFAT
+947 
-958 ASVCIFA
+958 
-965 ATVAA
+965 
-970 MVCRF
+970 
-975 RLRIEEMSPSNRAA
+975 
-989 TAVFATAAATVSA
+989 SA

-1011 AVGRTAVAAKFS
+1011 AVARTAVAAKFS
-1023 GIVAA
+1023 GIIAA
-1028 LKGLNRAT
+1028 IKGLNRAT

-1048 AESVASLATKAST
+1048 AETLGSLAAKAST
-1061 AAHAAFVAVGAA
+1061 AAHTAFVAISAA

-1087 AGMANVAL
+1087 AGTANVAL
-1095 ALTTKLVAAGYLAAT
+1095 ALTTKLVAAGYLAA
-1110 AAAAAAFC
+1110 ASAAAAFC

-1176 QLAEKENLNN
+1176 QLADKEKLNN

-1200 GRYGALGITI
+1200 SRYGALGITI
-1210 DKATNSISMAT
+1210 DKAAGSISMAT

-1229 AMRAQ
+1229 AMKAQ
-1234 ALAEVEKEMRELQD
+1234 ALQQVEAEMAELQK
-1248 NIRELGK
+1248 NIRELGE
-1255 ENESLCGFWVNA
+1255 ENKSLCGFWVNA

-1290 EAMSKLAEARKRRDA
+1290 EAMSKLKDARKRRDA

-1339 EDAERAAKKLAE
+1339 EDAERAAKKLAY

-1371 RELRDEYKDLIQTVL
+1371 RELRDEYKQLIQTVL

-1424 AKRKFDKEIAG
+1424 AKKKFDKEISD
-1435 LQDEFDET
+1435 LQGEFDQAAE
-1443 ASDIARNRKEGE
+1443 DVARNRKEGE
-1455 TDRTVEKTMK
+1455 TDRQVDKTLK

-1478 VNRARAAADRA
+1478 VNQARAAADQA

-1494 KAIADASADGK
+1494 KALADASADGK
-1505 VTEEEKERIG
+1505 VTDEEKEKIG

-1538 QDETQKRSGAVK
+1538 QDETQKRAGSVK
-1550 PQGAFYAR
+1550 PQGTFYAK
-1558 AASALRGNQMEQRM
+1558 AATALRGNQMEQRM
-1572 FMATQEIEKHTKKA
+1572 YMATQEIEKHTKKT
-1586 AELLKDMGG
+1586 AELMKDMKGG
-1595 GGQTFQ
+1595 GTQTFQ

>member
-19 ETSKLKQNL
+19 ETSKLRANL
-28 SVAQSQLRDF
+28 NAAQSQLRDF

-47 DMMALGGALSLPF
+47 DMMAFGGALSLPF
-60 VLAEKSFAGF
+60 ILAERSFAGF

-75 LVQAVTSSTG
+75 LVQAVTFSTG
-85 DQFDALT
+85 EQFDQLT

-102 SSTAQQVAD
+102 SFTAQQVAD

-117 RMGFDP
+117 RMGFNP
-123 SEITSSIA
+123 SEIVSAIDS
-131 NVLDLSRATG
+131 VLNLSRATG
-141 TDLSEAADIAAN
+141 TDLAESADIAAN
-153 SLRVFG
+153 SLRIFG

-165 AQVADVL
+165 SQVSDVL

-191 MAAPQAASCGESIDE
+191 MAAPQAASCGESIEE

-227 LRKAFI
+227 LRKAFV
-233 QFADTKVKGML
+233 QFADTKVQAML

-253 ASGNLRKMAAV
+253 ASGNLRKMATV

-285 DVFDVRGMMSGIT
+285 DVFDVRGMMSGISLT
-298 LAGNIDEMDKFL
+298 ANIDEMDKFL

-315 VTGTA
+315 VSGAA

-336 LFQSAVEG
+336 LFRSAVEG

-351 ALNDTLQPM
+351 ALTETLKPM
-360 VGNVTA
+360 TDDVTA
-366 VINTFTRWVE
+366 VINTFTKWVE
-376 ANKGLVTSIAATVA
+376 ANRGLVTSVAATVA
-390 SVTAFGAA
+390 SVAALGGAL
-398 IFTLGTASRV
+398 FVLGTTSRV
-408 LGAGVGVVSKAVT
+408 LGTGVGVVSKAVS
-421 GVTGLFGLL
+421 GVSGLFGLL
-430 AKRGIV
+430 AKKGIV

-454 SVPALVGTSKRLA
+454 SVPALVGTSKLLA
-467 ALNLPIDSRA
+467 ALNLPIDRRA

-519 AATVSAKLHGIALAK
+519 TATVSAKLHGIALAK
-534 TAVAAKFDGMIAG
+534 AAVAAKFSGMIAG
-547 LRGLNASTIAATMS
+547 IRGLTASTVAATVS
-561 AKLHGIALARTAV
+561 AKLHGLALARTAM
-574 AARFDGMIASL
+574 AAKFDGMIASL
-585 RNLNVTTVAATLSAR
+585 RNLNLTTVAATISAK
-600 MHTAAVAKTAVAAR
+600 MHTAAVGKTAVAAK
-614 FGGMVAALK
+614 FGGMLAALK
-623 GVNAATVAA
+623 GVNAATA
-632 TVSAKLHTLAV
+632 
-643 AKTAVAAKFGSML
+643 
-656 TALKGV
+656 
-662 NAATIAATISAK
+662 
-674 LHTMAVAKT
+674 
-683 ALAAKF
+683 
-689 SGMVNALR
+689 
-697 GVNASTIAATVS
+697 
-709 AKLHTVAVAKTAL
+709 
-722 AARFGS
+722 
-728 MVATLKGVNAATVT
+728 
-742 ATASANAHTLAV
+742 
-754 GRTSVA
+754 
-760 AKFGSMLAQLKGV
+760 
-773 NLATI
+773 
-778 AAAASAKL
+778 
-786 HGLALA
+786 
-792 KSAAAGKF
+792 
-800 GGLVNSLKGVNLAT
+800 
-814 VAATLSAKLHG
+814 
-825 IAVAKSAVAAKFD
+825 
-838 GMISA
+838 
-843 LKGVNVTTVTAAI
+843 
-856 SARLHTAA
+856 
-864 VAKTAIAAK
+864 
-873 FDGMVSALRGVNLA
+873 
-887 TIAATVSAKLHAVA
+887 
-901 VAKTA
+901 
-906 IAAKFEGMIASLRGL
+906 
-921 NLATVAATLSA
+921 
-932 RLHTALTPLSPAIIP
+932 
-947 SNLPATALFAT
+947 
-958 ASVCIFA
+958 
-965 ATVAA
+965 
-970 MVCRF
+970 
-975 RLRIEEMSPSNRAA
+975 
-989 TAVFATAAATVSA
+989 SA

-1011 AVGRTAVAAKFS
+1011 AVARTAVAAKFS
-1023 GIVAA
+1023 GIIAA
-1028 LKGLNRAT
+1028 IKGLNRAT
-1036 IAATVSAKAHAA
+1036 IVATVSAKAHAA
-1048 AESVASLATKAST
+1048 AETLGSLAAKAST
-1061 AAHAAFVAVGAA
+1061 AAHTAFVAISAA

-1087 AGMANVAL
+1087 AGTANVTL
-1095 ALTTKLVAAGYLAAT
+1095 ALTTKLVAAGYLAA
-1110 AAAAAAFC
+1110 ASAAAAFC

-1176 QLAEKENLNN
+1176 QLADKEKLNN

-1200 GRYGALGITI
+1200 SRYGALGITI
-1210 DKATNSISMAT
+1210 DKAAGSISMAT

-1229 AMRAQ
+1229 AMKAQ
-1234 ALAEVEKEMRELQD
+1234 ALQQVEAEMAELQK
-1248 NIRELGK
+1248 NIRELGE
-1255 ENESLCGFWVNA
+1255 ENKSLCGFWVNA

-1290 EAMSKLAEARKRRDA
+1290 EAMSKLKDARKRRDA

-1339 EDAERAAKKLAE
+1339 EDAERAAKKLAY

-1371 RELRDEYKDLIQTVL
+1371 RELRDEYKQLIQTVL

-1424 AKRKFDKEIAG
+1424 AKKKFDKEISD
-1435 LQDEFDET
+1435 LQGEFDQAAE
-1443 ASDIARNRKEGE
+1443 DVARNRKEGE
-1455 TDRTVEKTMK
+1455 TDRQVDKTLK

-1478 VNRARAAADRA
+1478 VNQARAAADQA

-1494 KAIADASADGK
+1494 KALADASADGK
-1505 VTEEEKERIG
+1505 VTDEEKEKIG

-1538 QDETQKRSGAVK
+1538 QDETQKRAGSVK

-1558 AASALRGNQMEQRM
+1558 AASALRGNMIEQRM
-1572 FMATQEIEKHTKKA
+1572 YMATQEIEKHTKKA

>member
-19 ETSKLKQNL
+19 ETSKLRANL
-28 SVAQSQLRDF
+28 NAAQSQLRDF

-47 DMMALGGALSLPF
+47 DMMAFGGALSLPF
-60 VLAEKSFAGF
+60 ILAERSFAGF

-85 DQFDALT
+85 EQFDQLT

-102 SSTAQQVAD
+102 SFTAQQVAD

-117 RMGFDP
+117 RMGFNP
-123 SEITSSIA
+123 SEIVSAIDS
-131 NVLDLSRATG
+131 VLNLSRATG
-141 TDLSEAADIAAN
+141 TDLAESADIAAN
-153 SLRVFG
+153 SLRIFG

-165 AQVADVL
+165 SQVSDVL

-191 MAAPQAASCGESIDE
+191 MAAPQAASCGESIEE

-227 LRKAFI
+227 LRKAFV
-233 QFADTKVKGML
+233 QFADTKVQAML

-253 ASGNLRKMAAV
+253 ASGNLRKMATV

-285 DVFDVRGMMSGIT
+285 DVFDVRGMMSGISLT
-298 LAGNIDEMDKFL
+298 ANIDEMDKFL

-315 VTGTA
+315 VSGAA

-336 LFQSAVEG
+336 LFRSAVEG

-351 ALNDTLQPM
+351 ALTETLKPM
-360 VGNVTA
+360 TDDVTA
-366 VINTFTRWVE
+366 VINTFTKWVE
-376 ANKGLVTSIAATVA
+376 ANRGLVTSVAATVA
-390 SVTAFGAA
+390 SVAALGGAL
-398 IFTLGTASRV
+398 FVLGTTSRV
-408 LGAGVGVVSKAVT
+408 LGTGVGVVSKAVS
-421 GVTGLFGLL
+421 GVSGLFGLL
-430 AKRGIV
+430 AKKGIV

-454 SVPALVGTSKRLA
+454 SVPALVGTSKLLA
-467 ALNLPIDSRA
+467 ALNLPIDRRA

-519 AATVSAKLHGIALAK
+519 TATVSAKLHGIALAK
-534 TAVAAKFDGMIAG
+534 AAVAAKFSGMIAG
-547 LRGLNASTIAATMS
+547 IRGLTASTVAATVS
-561 AKLHGIALARTAV
+561 AKLHGLALARTAM
-574 AARFDGMIASL
+574 AAKFDGMIASL
-585 RNLNVTTVAATLSAR
+585 RNLNLTTVAATISAK
-600 MHTAAVAKTAVAAR
+600 MHTAAVGKTAVAAK
-614 FGGMVAALK
+614 FGGMLAALK
-623 GVNAATVAA
+623 GVNAATA
-632 TVSAKLHTLAV
+632 
-643 AKTAVAAKFGSML
+643 
-656 TALKGV
+656 
-662 NAATIAATISAK
+662 
-674 LHTMAVAKT
+674 
-683 ALAAKF
+683 
-689 SGMVNALR
+689 
-697 GVNASTIAATVS
+697 
-709 AKLHTVAVAKTAL
+709 
-722 AARFGS
+722 
-728 MVATLKGVNAATVT
+728 
-742 ATASANAHTLAV
+742 
-754 GRTSVA
+754 
-760 AKFGSMLAQLKGV
+760 
-773 NLATI
+773 
-778 AAAASAKL
+778 
-786 HGLALA
+786 
-792 KSAAAGKF
+792 
-800 GGLVNSLKGVNLAT
+800 
-814 VAATLSAKLHG
+814 
-825 IAVAKSAVAAKFD
+825 
-838 GMISA
+838 
-843 LKGVNVTTVTAAI
+843 
-856 SARLHTAA
+856 
-864 VAKTAIAAK
+864 
-873 FDGMVSALRGVNLA
+873 
-887 TIAATVSAKLHAVA
+887 
-901 VAKTA
+901 
-906 IAAKFEGMIASLRGL
+906 
-921 NLATVAATLSA
+921 
-932 RLHTALTPLSPAIIP
+932 
-947 SNLPATALFAT
+947 
-958 ASVCIFA
+958 
-965 ATVAA
+965 
-970 MVCRF
+970 
-975 RLRIEEMSPSNRAA
+975 
-989 TAVFATAAATVSA
+989 SA

-1011 AVGRTAVAAKFS
+1011 AVARTAVAAKFS
-1023 GIVAA
+1023 GIIAA
-1028 LKGLNRAT
+1028 IKGLNRAT

-1048 AESVASLATKAST
+1048 AETLGSLAAKAST
-1061 AAHAAFVAVGAA
+1061 AAHTAFVAISAA

-1087 AGMANVAL
+1087 AGTANVAL
-1095 ALTTKLVAAGYLAAT
+1095 ALTTKLVAAGYLAA
-1110 AAAAAAFC
+1110 ASAAAAFC

-1176 QLAEKENLNN
+1176 QLADKEKLNN

-1200 GRYGALGITI
+1200 SRYGALGITI
-1210 DKATNSISMAT
+1210 DKAAGSISMAT

-1229 AMRAQ
+1229 AMKAQ
-1234 ALAEVEKEMRELQD
+1234 ALQQVEAEMAELQK
-1248 NIRELGK
+1248 NIRELGE
-1255 ENESLCGFWVNA
+1255 ENKSLCGFWVNA

-1290 EAMSKLAEARKRRDA
+1290 EAMSKLKDARKRRDA

-1339 EDAERAAKKLAE
+1339 EDAERAAKKLAY

-1371 RELRDEYKDLIQTVL
+1371 RELRDEYKQLIQTVL

-1424 AKRKFDKEIAG
+1424 AKKKFDKEISD
-1435 LQDEFDET
+1435 LQGEFDQAAE
-1443 ASDIARNRKEGE
+1443 DVARNRKEGE
-1455 TDRTVEKTMK
+1455 TDRQVDKTLK

-1478 VNRARAAADRA
+1478 VNQARAAADQA

-1494 KAIADASADGK
+1494 KALADASADGK
-1505 VTEEEKERIG
+1505 VTDEEKEKIG

-1538 QDETQKRSGAVK
+1538 QDETQKRAGSVK

-1558 AASALRGNQMEQRM
+1558 AASALRGNMMEQRM
-1572 FMATQEIEKHTKKA
+1572 YMATQEIEKHTKKA

>member
-19 ETSKLKQNL
+19 ETSKLRANL
-28 SVAQSQLRDF
+28 NAAQSQLRDF

-47 DMMALGGALSLPF
+47 DMMAFGGALSLPF
-60 VLAEKSFAGF
+60 ILAERSFAGF

-75 LVQAVTSSTG
+75 LVQAVTFSTG
-85 DQFDALT
+85 EQFDQLT

-102 SSTAQQVAD
+102 SFTAQQVAD

-117 RMGFDP
+117 RMGFNP
-123 SEITSSIA
+123 SEIVSAIDS
-131 NVLDLSRATG
+131 VLNLSRATG
-141 TDLSEAADIAAN
+141 TDLAESADIAAN
-153 SLRVFG
+153 SLRIFG

-165 AQVADVL
+165 SQVSDVL

-191 MAAPQAASCGESIDE
+191 MAAPQAASCGESIEE

-227 LRKAFI
+227 LRKAFV
-233 QFADTKVKGML
+233 QFADTKVQAML

-253 ASGNLRKMAAV
+253 ASGNLRKMATV

-285 DVFDVRGMMSGIT
+285 DVFDVRGMMSGISLT
-298 LAGNIDEMDKFL
+298 ANLDEMDKFL

-315 VTGTA
+315 VSGAA

-336 LFQSAVEG
+336 LFRSAVEG

-351 ALNDTLQPM
+351 ALTETLKPM
-360 VGNVTA
+360 TDDVTA
-366 VINTFTRWVE
+366 VINTFTKWVE
-376 ANKGLVTSIAATVA
+376 ANRGLVTSVAATVA
-390 SVTAFGAA
+390 SVAALGGAL
-398 IFTLGTASRV
+398 FVLGTTSRV
-408 LGAGVGVVSKAVT
+408 LGTGVGVVSKAVS
-421 GVTGLFGLL
+421 GVSGLFGLL
-430 AKRGIV
+430 AKKGIV

-454 SVPALVGTSKRLA
+454 SVPALVGTSKLLA
-467 ALNLPIDSRA
+467 ALNLPIDRRA

-519 AATVSAKLHGIALAK
+519 TATVSAKLHGIALAK
-534 TAVAAKFDGMIAG
+534 AAVAAKFSGMIAG
-547 LRGLNASTIAATMS
+547 IRGLTASTVAATVS
-561 AKLHGIALARTAV
+561 AKLHGLALARTAM
-574 AARFDGMIASL
+574 AAKFDGMIASL
-585 RNLNVTTVAATLSAR
+585 RNLNLTTVAATISAK
-600 MHTAAVAKTAVAAR
+600 MHTAAVGKTAVAAK
-614 FGGMVAALK
+614 FGGMLAALK
-623 GVNAATVAA
+623 GVNAATA
-632 TVSAKLHTLAV
+632 
-643 AKTAVAAKFGSML
+643 
-656 TALKGV
+656 
-662 NAATIAATISAK
+662 
-674 LHTMAVAKT
+674 
-683 ALAAKF
+683 
-689 SGMVNALR
+689 
-697 GVNASTIAATVS
+697 
-709 AKLHTVAVAKTAL
+709 
-722 AARFGS
+722 
-728 MVATLKGVNAATVT
+728 
-742 ATASANAHTLAV
+742 
-754 GRTSVA
+754 
-760 AKFGSMLAQLKGV
+760 
-773 NLATI
+773 
-778 AAAASAKL
+778 
-786 HGLALA
+786 
-792 KSAAAGKF
+792 
-800 GGLVNSLKGVNLAT
+800 
-814 VAATLSAKLHG
+814 
-825 IAVAKSAVAAKFD
+825 
-838 GMISA
+838 
-843 LKGVNVTTVTAAI
+843 
-856 SARLHTAA
+856 
-864 VAKTAIAAK
+864 
-873 FDGMVSALRGVNLA
+873 
-887 TIAATVSAKLHAVA
+887 
-901 VAKTA
+901 
-906 IAAKFEGMIASLRGL
+906 
-921 NLATVAATLSA
+921 
-932 RLHTALTPLSPAIIP
+932 
-947 SNLPATALFAT
+947 
-958 ASVCIFA
+958 
-965 ATVAA
+965 
-970 MVCRF
+970 
-975 RLRIEEMSPSNRAA
+975 
-989 TAVFATAAATVSA
+989 SA

-1011 AVGRTAVAAKFS
+1011 AVARTAVAAKFS
-1023 GIVAA
+1023 GIIAA
-1028 LKGLNRAT
+1028 IKGLNRAT

-1048 AESVASLATKAST
+1048 AETLGSLAAKAST
-1061 AAHAAFVAVGAA
+1061 AAHTAFAAVSAA

-1087 AGMANVAL
+1087 AGTANVAL
-1095 ALTTKLVAAGYLAAT
+1095 ALTTKLVAAGYLAA
-1110 AAAAAAFC
+1110 ASAAAAFC

-1176 QLAEKENLNN
+1176 QLADKEKLNN

-1200 GRYGALGITI
+1200 SRYGALGITI
-1210 DKATNSISMAT
+1210 DKAAGSISMAT

-1229 AMRAQ
+1229 AMKAQ
-1234 ALAEVEKEMRELQD
+1234 ALQQVEAEMAELQK
-1248 NIRELGK
+1248 NIRELGE
-1255 ENESLCGFWVNA
+1255 ENKSLCGFWVNA

-1290 EAMSKLAEARKRRDA
+1290 EAMSKLKDARKRRDA

-1339 EDAERAAKKLAE
+1339 EDAERAAKKLAY

-1360 RTELENEISDI
+1360 RTELENEIFDI
-1371 RELRDEYKDLIQTVL
+1371 RELRDEYKQLIQTVL

-1424 AKRKFDKEIAG
+1424 AKKKFDKEISD
-1435 LQDEFDET
+1435 LQGEFDQAAE
-1443 ASDIARNRKEGE
+1443 DVARNRKEGE
-1455 TDRTVEKTMK
+1455 TDRQVDKTLK

-1478 VNRARAAADRA
+1478 VNQARAAADQA

-1494 KAIADASADGK
+1494 KALADASADGK
-1505 VTEEEKERIG
+1505 VTDEEKEKIG

-1538 QDETQKRSGAVK
+1538 QDETQKRAGSVK

-1558 AASALRGNQMEQRM
+1558 AASALRGNMMEQRM
-1572 FMATQEIEKHTKKA
+1572 YMATQEIEKHTKKA

>member
-19 ETSKLKQNL
+19 ETSKLRANL
-28 SVAQSQLRDF
+28 NAAQSQLRDF
-38 GKACQGLGR
+38 GKSCQGLGR

-60 VLAEKSFAGF
+60 ILAERSFAGF

-85 DQFDALT
+85 EQFDQLT

-102 SSTAQQVAD
+102 SFTAQQVAD

-117 RMGFDP
+117 RMGFNP
-123 SEITSSIA
+123 SEIVSAIDS
-131 NVLDLSRATG
+131 VLNLSRATG
-141 TDLSEAADIAAN
+141 TDLAESADIAAN
-153 SLRVFG
+153 SLRIFG
-159 LEAGKM
+159 LEAEKM
-165 AQVADVL
+165 SQVSDVL

-191 MAAPQAASCGESIDE
+191 MAAPQAASCGESIEE
-206 TCAALGVMANMGI
+206 TCAALGVMSNMGI

-227 LRKAFI
+227 LRKAFV
-233 QFADTKVKGML
+233 QFADTKVQAML

-253 ASGNLRKMAAV
+253 ASGNLRKMATV

-285 DVFDVRGMMSGIT
+285 DVFDVRGMMSGISLT
-298 LAGNIDEMDKFL
+298 ANIDEMDKFL

-315 VTGTA
+315 VSGAA

-336 LFQSAVEG
+336 LFRSAVEG

-351 ALNDTLQPM
+351 ALTETLKPM
-360 VGNVTA
+360 TDDVTA
-366 VINTFTRWVE
+366 VINTFTKWVE
-376 ANKGLVTSIAATVA
+376 ANRGLVTSVAATVA
-390 SVTAFGAA
+390 SVAALGGAL
-398 IFTLGTASRV
+398 FVLGTTSRV
-408 LGAGVGVVSKAVT
+408 LGTGVGVVSKAVS
-421 GVTGLFGLL
+421 GVSGLFGLL
-430 AKRGIV
+430 AKKGIV

-454 SVPALVGTSKRLA
+454 SVPALVGTSKLLA
-467 ALNLPIDSRA
+467 ALNLPIDRRA

-519 AATVSAKLHGIALAK
+519 TATVSAKLHGIALAK
-534 TAVAAKFDGMIAG
+534 AAVAAKFDGMIAG
-547 LRGLNASTIAATMS
+547 IRGLTASTVAATVS
-561 AKLHGIALARTAV
+561 AKLHGLALARTAM
-574 AARFDGMIASL
+574 AAKFDGMIASL
-585 RNLNVTTVAATLSAR
+585 RNLNLTTVAATISAK
-600 MHTAAVAKTAVAAR
+600 MHTAAVGKTAVAAK
-614 FGGMVAALK
+614 FSGMLAALK

-632 TVSAKLHTLAV
+632 TVSAKLHTIAV
-643 AKTAVAAKFGSML
+643 AKTSVAAKFGAML

-662 NAATIAATISAK
+662 NAATVAATVSAK
-674 LHTMAVAKT
+674 LHTAAVAKT
-683 ALAAKF
+683 AMAAKF
-689 SGMVNALR
+689 AGMVASLR

-709 AKLHTVAVAKTAL
+709 AKLHTAAVAKTAVS
-722 AARFGS
+722 ARFGS
-728 MVATLKGVNAATVT
+728 MVAALKGVNAVTVT
-742 ATASANAHTLAV
+742 ATASANAHTVAV

-792 KSAAAGKF
+792 KSVAAGKF
-800 GGLVNSLKGVNLAT
+800 AALVNSLKGVNLAT
-814 VAATLSAKLHG
+814 VAATVSAKLHG
-825 IAVAKSAVAAKFD
+825 IAIAKSVVAAKF
-838 GMISA
+838 GAMISA
-843 LKGVNVTTVTAAI
+843 LKGVDAATVAATA
-856 SARLHTAA
+856 SANFHTAA
-864 VAKTAIAAK
+864 VAKTSVAAK
-873 FDGMVSALRGVNLA
+873 FGSMLTALKGVNAA
-887 TIAATVSAKLHAVA
+887 TIAATVSAKLHALA
-901 VAKTA
+901 VAKSA
-906 IAAKFEGMIASLRGL
+906 VAAKFNGLLAGLR
-921 NLATVAATLSA
+921 NVILATVTATSSANLQTAAVARTAGAARFGSMITAIRGVEAATTAAATSA
-932 RLHTALTPLSPAIIP
+932 NLHTAAVGR
-947 SNLPATALFAT
+947 TAG
-958 ASVCIFA
+958 A
-965 ATVAA
+965 ARFGSMVAA
-970 MVCRF
+970 IKGVD
-975 RLRIEEMSPSNRAA
+975 
-989 TAVFATAAATVSA
+989 AATVSA

-1011 AVGRTAVAAKFS
+1011 AVARTAVAAKFS
-1023 GIVAA
+1023 GIIAA
-1028 LKGLNRAT
+1028 IKGLNRAT

-1048 AESVASLATKAST
+1048 AETLGSLAAKAST
-1061 AAHAAFVAVGAA
+1061 AAHTALVAISAA

-1087 AGMANVAL
+1087 AGTANVAL
-1095 ALTTKLVAAGYLAAT
+1095 ALTTKLVAAGYLAA
-1110 AAAAAAFC
+1110 ASAAAAFC

-1176 QLAEKENLNN
+1176 QLADKEQLNN

-1200 GRYGALGITI
+1200 SRYGALGITI
-1210 DKATNSISMAT
+1210 DKATGSISMAT

-1229 AMRAQ
+1229 AMKAQ
-1234 ALAEVEKEMRELQD
+1234 ALQQVEAEMAELQK
-1248 NIRELGK
+1248 NIRELGE
-1255 ENESLCGFWVNA
+1255 ENKSLCGFWVNA

-1282 TENGKKID
+1282 TENEKKID
-1290 EAMSKLAEARKRRDA
+1290 EAMSKLNDARKRRDA

-1339 EDAERAAKKLAE
+1339 EDAERAAKKLAD

-1371 RELRDEYKDLIQTVL
+1371 RELRDEYRELIQTVL

-1424 AKRKFDKEIAG
+1424 AKKKFDKEISD
-1435 LQDEFDET
+1435 LQGEFDQT
-1443 ASDIARNRKEGE
+1443 AEDIARNRKEGE
-1455 TDRTVEKTMK
+1455 TDRQVDKTLK

-1478 VNRARAAADRA
+1478 VNQARAAADQA

-1494 KAIADASADGK
+1494 KALADASADGK
-1505 VTEEEKERIG
+1505 VTDEEKEKIG

-1538 QDETQKRSGAVK
+1538 QDETQKRAGSVK

-1558 AASALRGNQMEQRM
+1558 AASALRGNMMEQRM
-1572 FMATQEIEKHTKKA
+1572 YMATQEIEKHTKKT
-1586 AELLKDMGG
+1586 AELLKDFEGG
-1595 GGQTFQ
+1595 GGTFQ